1 MFDRCADGIVLQG
14 LREVRSVAVDP
25 HPDLGWRGLYT
36 GGGMLREESH
46 VHSDSN
52 QQTVNLAVYDSG
64 DDQNDDQA
72 EGRSLL
78 DERSEFNLDD
88 GAGQEPSFPREL
100 RRLSVGISTRSADIA
115 RFTAWAGWIVRA
127 GGSSYGNWVDQ
138 CGVNQSGV

>member
-1 MFDRCADGIVLQG
+1 
-14 LREVRSVAVDP
+14 
-25 HPDLGWRGLYT
+25 
-36 GGGMLREESH
+36 MLREESH

-78 DERSEFNLDD
+78 DERSEFNLDG

-100 RRLSVGISTRSADIA
+100 RRLRGVGSSTRSADIA
-115 RFTAWAGWIVRA
+115 RFTAWARWIIRA
-127 GGSSYGNWVDQ
+127 GGSSYGSWSASVE
-138 CGVNQSGV
+138 